1 MKNHWGNA
9 VSFYVEHRSATLKY
23 CLLLIIICVSSAIPH
38 RGMTK
43 ETVNSFFEVKK
54 ETVVYVTRTG
64 EKYHQ
69 SGCRYLSKSKIE
81 VSKKEAVKNGYAACK
96 VCKP

>member
-1 MKNHWGNA
+1 MKNRWGNV
-9 VSFYVEHRSATLKY
+9 VSFYAERCSATLKY
-23 CLLLIIICVSSAIPH
+23 CLLLIIICVSSAIP
-38 RGMTK
+38 RNGMTK
-43 ETVNSFFEVKK
+43 ETANSFFEVKK
-54 ETVVYVTRTG
+54 ETIVYITRTG

-81 VSKKEAVKNGYAACK
+81 ISKKEAVKNGYTACK